1 MKVRFALAAALAF
14 TAPVAAAPAVNATGA
29 QDTSAVLA
37 VIDSWFAAMRAK
49 DRAAFDAVMQPDST
63 FIAMRRTADGWTQVR
78 RSRSELA
85 DTLLSRPGE
94 IVERIIERPTVL
106 VHGPIATVWGRY
118 DISVAGKRLH
128 CGVDSF
134 NLIKDGASWKI
145 ANASW
150 TIEPEGCPK

>member
-1 MKVRFALAAALAF
+1 MHKFALAAALTLA
-14 TAPVAAAPAVNATGA
+14 APVAAAPAASAASANDTG
-29 QDTSAVLA
+29 TVLA

-49 DRAAFDAVMQPDST
+49 DRPAFEVVMQAEST

-78 RSRSELA
+78 RNRSELA
-85 DTLLSRPGE
+85 DALLTRPGE
-94 IVERIIERPTVL
+94 IIERFIERPTVL

-118 DISVAGKRLH
+118 EIGIDGKRLH

-134 NLIKDGASWKI
+134 NLIKDGVGWKI

>member
-1 MKVRFALAAALAF
+1 MFRFALATALTLA
-14 TAPVAAAPAVNATGA
+14 APVAAAPAATATAA
-29 QDTSAVLA
+29 QDAAAVLTA
-37 VIDSWFAAMRAK
+37 IDSWFAAMRAK
-49 DRAAFDAVMQPDST
+49 DRPAFEAVMQADSA
-63 FIAMRRTADGWTQVR
+63 FIAMRRTTEGWTQVR
-78 RSRSELA
+78 RNRSELA
-85 DTLLSRPGE
+85 DTLLNRPGE
-94 IVERIIERPTVL
+94 IVERFIERPTVL